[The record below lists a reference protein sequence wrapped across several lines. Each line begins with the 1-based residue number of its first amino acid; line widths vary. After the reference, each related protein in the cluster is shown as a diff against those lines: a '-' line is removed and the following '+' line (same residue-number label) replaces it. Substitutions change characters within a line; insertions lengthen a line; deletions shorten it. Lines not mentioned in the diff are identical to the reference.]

1 MRHPMIADRDR
12 SMLLV
17 VDVQEAM
24 LKAISIWEETVRRV
38 SQLVRAAMVLEIPIL
53 VTEHYKKGLGATISQ
68 LDPVLKQA
76 SFFQKEHFSACLEE
90 DFLQTVRSF
99 HRPQIILTGMESHV
113 CVFQTGMDLIQSGYQ
128 VHLVRNAVAS
138 RFKED
143 WITAV
148 NLFRDAGAVISSAEM
163 VIFQWV
169 RRSNT
174 DEFRAVLPIVK

>member
-12 SMLLV
+12 SLLLI

-24 LKAISIWEETVRRV
+24 LKAVPVWEETVRRV
-38 SQLVRAAMVLEIPIL
+38 SQLVRTAAVLEIPVL

-68 LDPVLKQA
+68 LDPILEQA

-99 HRPQIILTGMESHV
+99 DRPQIILAGMETHV

-128 VHLVRNAVAS
+128 VHLVQNAVAS

-143 WITAV
+143 WNIAV

-163 VIFQWV
+163 IIFQWI

-174 DEFRAVLPIVK
+174 EEFRNVLPIVK